1 MKKVFFVIGAAM
13 MLAIGLN
20 SCSNDAG
27 DEIIVDPDGNIITN
41 YNASEVPSFDPS
53 DVNKMR
59 VTWSSGYTDTC
70 WLYRPYCGLYDNPL
84 YVSDNHLEYPMV
96 FTAVVKNSNLFE
108 LLQFDICSMSPTRF
122 ENLRVGDT
130 FVNIPYGPGD
140 IYMKAWGGFLYSEVP
155 SEVNGVYP
163 WESKGGS
170 LGGVIQVVDKKTSG
184 DGKTRI
190 TLSLQDLKFYD
201 YDKELKNQIH
211 FKLNGLIEFEVLTD
225 GIYPLNQ
232 PKEPTMEELTTP
244 NDGLVFFMMDAL
256 NDEYQG
262 RHVLFSEGTGA
273 QECLIINSE
282 KELQE
287 VYKGDWKTRLPVP
300 FESCTL
306 VIGHSY
312 GEDGSVTVDDFD
324 LIDKGDTYQL
334 NLTLNDNVNTNYA
347 YSPDYV
353 DLYFWKLIPKVENKP
368 VVFNRVT
375 QDVNLDP
382 IGEDS
387 AYDKMRNRWLLS
399 CYVDTNDT
407 LYQVDDHEWG
417 SERYT
422 IEFKENGIV
431 EGRIGENTFSGYYML
446 PYTPKIEPN
455 EENNYRDD
463 LTYGVINLW
472 GWNVTEANDDD
483 PLSKQF
489 MRIFNATQFKLWSSD
504 LLVLRLSERE
514 VFGFMRENIKQ
525 NYGYK

>member
-27 DEIIVDPDGNIITN
+27 DEIIVDSDGNIITN

-84 YVSDNHLEYPMV
+84 YVSDNHLKYPMV

-244 NDGLVFFMMDAL
+244 NDGLLFFMMDAL

-262 RHVLFSEGTGA
+262 RHVLFSEGTEA

-312 GEDGSVTVDDFD
+312 GEDGGVTVDDFD

-368 VVFNRVT
+368 VIFNRIT
-375 QDVNLDP
+375 QEASSDP
-382 IGEDS
+382 LGTDTPYFKI
-387 AYDKMRNRWLLS
+387 RNRWLLES
-399 CYVDTNDT
+399 YTDAEGN
-407 LYQVDDHEWG
+407 LHQVGEWG
-417 SERYT
+417 DENYF
-422 IEFKENGIV
+422 IEFKEDGSA
-431 EGRIGENTFSGYYML
+431 EGRIGANTFSCNYTL
-446 PYTPKIEPN
+446 PYTLKLTN
-455 EENNYRDD
+455 EENSNQKD
-463 LTYGVINLW
+463 LHYGVFNLW
-472 GWNVTEANDDD
+472 DWKATGVDEED
-483 PLSKQF
+483 PISKVF
-489 MRIFNATQFKLWSSD
+489 MRINEADQFKLWSTRF
-504 LLVLRLSERE
+504 LVLRISDKEVLSFFRE
-514 VFGFMRENIKQ
+514 GVKKD
-525 NYGYK
+525 YGYTQ

>member
-1 MKKVFFVIGAAM
+1 MKKVLFVIGAAM

-312 GEDGSVTVDDFD
+312 GEDGGVTVDDFD

-334 NLTLNDNVNTNYA
+334 NLTLNKNVNTNYA

-368 VVFNRVT
+368 VVFNRIT
-375 QDVNLDP
+375 QEVNFDP
-382 IGEDS
+382 LGADTPYAKI
-387 AYDKMRNRWLLS
+387 RNRWLLES
-399 CYVDTNDT
+399 YTDAEGK
-407 LYQVDDHEWG
+407 LHQVGEWG
-417 SERYT
+417 DENYF
-422 IEFKENGIV
+422 IEFKENGRA
-431 EGRIGENTFSGYYML
+431 EGRMGTNTFNCNYTLPCTLKLTNGENW
-446 PYTPKIEPN
+446 N
-455 EENNYRDD
+455 QDD
-463 LTYGVINLW
+463 LHYGVFNLW
-472 GWNVTEANDDD
+472 DWAATGVDEED
-483 PLSKQF
+483 PVSKVF
-489 MRIFNATQFKLWSSD
+489 MRINEASQFKLWSTRILGLRISYNEV
-504 LLVLRLSERE
+504 LVFFRDGVKED
-514 VFGFMRENIKQ
+514 
-525 NYGYK
+525 YGYTQ